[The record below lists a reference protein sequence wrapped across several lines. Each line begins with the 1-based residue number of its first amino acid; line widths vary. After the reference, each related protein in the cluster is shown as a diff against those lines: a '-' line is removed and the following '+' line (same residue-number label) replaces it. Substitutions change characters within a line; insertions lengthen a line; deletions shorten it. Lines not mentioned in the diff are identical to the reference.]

1 MSMDFIEDT
10 AALEAL
16 YGAPGEPS
24 LRKVA
29 RQMTPAYRK
38 WIMASR
44 FCVLSTVGPEGTD
57 GSPRGDDGPVVQELD
72 PQTLLLPDWRGN
84 NRIDSLRNIVAD
96 GRVSLMF
103 MVPGSNT
110 VVRVNGTA
118 KVTLDDDLRA
128 RFERKGKQPRSVIVI
143 RIGEIYSQCARAVM
157 RARLWAAGDEGA
169 GLPSMGD
176 ILHEM
181 TQGAIDGKAY
191 DQEWPGRA
199 ARTMW

>member
-1 MSMDFIEDT
+1 MEFIEDIAT
-10 AALEAL
+10 LEAL
-16 YGAPGEPS
+16 YGQPGQAS

-57 GSPRGDDGPVVQELD
+57 GSPRGDDGPAVQELD

-96 GRVSLMF
+96 SRVSLMF

-118 KVTLDDDLRA
+118 GVTLDDDLRA
-128 RFERKGKQPRSVIVI
+128 RFEHAGKRPRAVIVI

-157 RARLWAAGDEGA
+157 RAGLWTAGDESA
-169 GLPSMGD
+169 ELPSMGD

-181 TQGAIDGKAY
+181 TQGAIDGQAY
-191 DQEWPGRA
+191 DEEWPGRA
-199 ARTMW
+199 AQTMW